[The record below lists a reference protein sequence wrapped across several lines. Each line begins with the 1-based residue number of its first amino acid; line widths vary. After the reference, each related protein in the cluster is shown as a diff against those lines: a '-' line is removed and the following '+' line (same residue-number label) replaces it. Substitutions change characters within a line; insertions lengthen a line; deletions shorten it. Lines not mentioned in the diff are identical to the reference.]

1 MNRRH
6 YSALGVIILVLFT
19 LPTCTPKPVG
29 GISGES
35 TSTCIQGTVSYK
47 NPIDASLTPYAGATI
62 SSWEQGA
69 DKALSEAQVNQTGKY
84 CIEVPVADFKVD
96 LRVWGSVFLE
106 GNTYLCQGS
115 VGDIDQGRHSASCGG
130 GDCKVVDIVA
140 TCKKRVQNT
149 R

>member
-1 MNRRH
+1 MNRRNI
-6 YSALGVIILVLFT
+6 SALGIIVLILLT
-19 LPTCTPKPVG
+19 LLSCAPKPFEGV
-29 GISGES
+29 SGNS
-35 TSTCIQGTVSYK
+35 TITCIQGRVSYK

-62 SSWEQGA
+62 SSWEQGT
-69 DKALSEAQVNQTGKY
+69 DRGLSEARTNKTGDY

-106 GNTYLCQGS
+106 GTTYLCQGS
-115 VGDIDQGRHSASCGG
+115 AGDIDQGKHSTSC

-140 TCKKRVQNT
+140 TCKERVQNT

>member
-6 YSALGVIILVLFT
+6 YSALGIIVLI
-19 LPTCTPKPVG
+19 LPTLLSCTPKPFG
-29 GISGES
+29 GISSDS
-35 TSTCIQGTVSYK
+35 TITCIQGRVSYK

-62 SSWEQGA
+62 SSWDQSA
-69 DKALSEAQVNQTGKY
+69 DKALSEARTNQTGDY
-84 CIEVPVADFKVD
+84 CIEVPVADFKID

-106 GNTYLCQGS
+106 GTTYLCLGS
-115 VGDIDQGRHSASCGG
+115 AEDIDQGKHATSC

-140 TCKKRVQNT
+140 TCKERIQNT